1 MGCSS
6 SQISGSVQVED
17 PHSELRLLGFSSDDL
32 DAVSRL
38 LHQVRGDN
46 AGVCSLQALAA
57 FTKTTLSSFALRL
70 FRVSAATEALDL
82 RRLITGLW

>member
-6 SQISGSVQVED
+6 THISGSVQVED
-17 PHSELRLLGFSSDDL
+17 PHSELRLLGFSSEDL

-38 LHQVRGDN
+38 FQQVRGDN
-46 AGVCSLQALAA
+46 AGVCSLQSLAA
-57 FTKTTLSSFALRL
+57 FTKITLSPFALRL

-82 RRLITGLW
+82 RHLIAGLW